1 VIQPPLHTAV
11 CKEAYECSLN
21 DELYM
26 KVLTGLIV
34 DDLQWKRW
42 DAMISTTYALAAQH
56 STTPDTWFAQ
66 QLSLTLQRLLKGIVL
81 KEACRKMFCYFTIS
95 IVLTSLLYMHQ

>member
-1 VIQPPLHTAV
+1 MIQPPLHTAV

-42 DAMISTTYALAAQH
+42 DAMISTT
-56 STTPDTWFAQ
+56 PDTWFAQ

-81 KEACRKMFCYFTIS
+81 KEACCQKFCYFTIS